1 MKERITAA
9 HPALPEPVMDK
20 LLTMPAGD
28 LDLILQHPKATT
40 WKVQVSLVRQ
50 LRNVSTGSVSVVLV
64 AESFGMLRLKNNHST
79 CAPRKESGSNCMV
92 CSASHGLLY
101 SI

>member
-50 LRNVSTGSVSVVLV
+50 LRNVSTGSVSEVFV
-64 AESFGMLRLKNNHST
+64 AESFGMLT
-79 CAPRKESGSNCMV
+79 GSRTITALV
-92 CSASHGLLY
+92 R
-101 SI
+101 